1 MSQSNNW
8 VKDFRKAIKASIGSG
23 WTVENDRGNMRLIV
37 GNKTTGRTSINLP
50 YLWEEAKWPE
60 AIQFIKHGAD
70 IYKECNGLIPVKT
83 AFKTTQNSSYRRPN
97 YGNFKDKIEEKNILK
112 KKKNWLSINRFP
124 DWKIS

>member
-23 WTVENDRGNMRLIV
+23 WTVENDRENMRLIV
-37 GNKTTGRTSINLP
+37 GNKTTGRISINLP

-60 AIQFIKHGAD
+60 AIQFIKYGAD

-83 AFKTTQNSSYRRPN
+83 AFKTTQNSSS
-97 YGNFKDKIEEKNILK
+97 ESIL
-112 KKKNWLSINRFP
+112 
-124 DWKIS
+124 DWEGALISYSKERSDIKEGT